1 MIFSLIPNPLQ
12 RVLTYE
18 SNGNRIRS
26 TIKTFHRIPA
36 QLTREELQVV
46 RKAAKVSF
54 RAMGLR
60 DLGRMMFASRM
71 AFPT

>member
-1 MIFSLIPNPLQ
+1 
-12 RVLTYE
+12 VLTYE
-18 SNGNRIRS
+18 SKWKPDSFYYQNIP
-26 TIKTFHRIPA
+26 TRIPA

-60 DLGRMMFASRM
+60 DLAGWMFASRM
-71 AFPT
+71 AFLRD